1 MLGKIVTVTLNP
13 AIDETITLDA
23 LTLGQVNRAKHVTHH
38 AGGKGI
44 NVASCLADWGNPNL
58 AITGLLGADNPVIF
72 DSLCLAKTITD
83 AMVRIPGATRTNIK
97 LAHNG
102 DTTDINT
109 PGLAPEPEDLETLAA
124 TLQDLAREA
133 AILLLAGSLP
143 PGVPEDFYATTIAA
157 LKPSGARIILD
168 TSGAPLAA
176 ALRGDVMPYAIKPNR
191 AELEEFF
198 GATLATQTDLIAAGA
213 KLRAQNIGL
222 VVISLGA
229 EGALFIGD
237 QTLHA
242 SLPAIHA
249 TSTVGAGDAMVAGLI
264 AALAANADLEA
275 TARLATAFAAGKL
288 SRPGPNLPPQETINE
303 LAANVQITIL
313 EEPKQ

>member
-23 LTLGQVNRAKHVTHH
+23 LVPGQVNRAKNVTHH

-72 DSLCLAKTITD
+72 ESLCAEKSITD
-83 AMVRIPGATRTNIK
+83 AMLRIPGATRTNIK

-109 PGLAPEPEDLETLAA
+109 PGLTPEPEDLGSLAA
-124 TLQDLAREA
+124 TLQELAREA

-143 PGVPEDFYATTIAA
+143 PGVPKDFYATTIAA

-176 ALRGDVMPYAIKPNR
+176 ALRGEVMPYCIKPNR
-191 AELEEFF
+191 AELEELF
-198 GATLATQTDLIAAGA
+198 GAKLESQTDLIAAGA
-213 KLRAQNIGL
+213 KLRAQNIAL
-222 VVISLGA
+222 IVVSLGP
-229 EGALFIGD
+229 EGALFIGE

-242 SLPAIHA
+242 SLPPLRT

-288 SRPGPNLPPQETINE
+288 SRPGPNLPPPETISQ

-313 EEPKQ
+313 EEPKI